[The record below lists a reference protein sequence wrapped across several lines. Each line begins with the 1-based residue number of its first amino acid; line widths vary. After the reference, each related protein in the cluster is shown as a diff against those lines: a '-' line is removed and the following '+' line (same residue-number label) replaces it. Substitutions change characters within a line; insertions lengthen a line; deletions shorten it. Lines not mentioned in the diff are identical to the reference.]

1 MRSRTNW
8 PIGLTIGLVA
18 FAVGS
23 VGLFLVSPLIFPLP
37 PDFARTGGYVFVYEV
52 DVPAK
57 QNAVRVIERVIDVLK
72 ERIDPQGNRGV
83 VFQPLTDNRIEIRV
97 AVQAEVRRQ
106 RHSYLEARRALI
118 AAGIDETLLDQTL
131 DLPAVV
137 RGAPEGPGGSSRV
150 DRERGWQHLAETYP
164 DQAGRLE
171 TLAGAYAAYERVK
184 GTLDDPRD
192 VMRLLRGSG
201 VLEFHIA
208 VRGSDPQ
215 GVNLDYLRRELA
227 ERGPENVDSPNAK
240 WFPINDL
247 KQWYDNLNQLD
258 ALLADPIG
266 YFASGG
272 QDLVAAERNGQH
284 YLLLYVIEPRS
295 MTHEGGQVWTVARVF
310 PTVDNFGRPAVG
322 FQLDGPGGRFMN
334 RISAPHVGEPM
345 AIVLD
350 GEVYSAPRINAAIGS
365 NGIIQG
371 NFSTAELSYL
381 RRVLVA
387 GSLEAD
393 ISREP
398 LSVEEVEAEPSRDTA
413 GGSDR

>member
-1 MRSRTNW
+1 MRSRTTRAIALS
-8 PIGLTIGLVA
+8 IGFVA
-18 FAVGS
+18 FAVGA
-23 VGLFLVSPLIFPLP
+23 VGLFLVVTRIFPPP

-52 DVPAK
+52 DVPARP
-57 QNAVRVIERVIDVLK
+57 NAVRVIERIIDVLK
-72 ERIDPQGNRGV
+72 ERVDPQGSRGV
-83 VFQPLTDNRIEIRV
+83 VLRPRADNQIEIRV
-97 AVQAEVRRQ
+97 AVPPDVRRQ

-118 AAGIDETLLDQTL
+118 AAGIDETFLDQTL

-137 RGAPEGPGGSSRV
+137 RVAPEGPGGSSRV
-150 DRERGWQHLAETYP
+150 DRERAWQHLTETHP
-164 DQAGRLE
+164 DQAGRIE
-171 TLAGAYAAYERVK
+171 TLASAYAAYEHVK
-184 GTLDDPRD
+184 GPLDDPRD

-258 ALLADPIG
+258 SLLADPIG

-272 QDLVAAERNGQH
+272 QDLVAAERDGQH

-295 MTHEGGQVWTVARVF
+295 MTHEGGQVWAVARVF

-322 FQLDGPGGRFMN
+322 FQLDGPGGRLMN
-334 RISAPHVGEPM
+334 RISAPHVGEPL

-350 GEVYSAPRINAAIGS
+350 GEVFSAPRINQAIGS

-371 NFSTAELSYL
+371 KFSEAELSYL
-381 RRVLVA
+381 TRALAA
-387 GSLEAD
+387 GSLEAH

-398 LSVEEVEAEPSRDTA
+398 ISVKEEQAEPPRGTA
-413 GGSDR
+413 GRSDR